1 MARSKDAKVRCI
13 DTTNARGGKA
23 SSKQRSKTSAK
34 TSNDEEVK
42 HEDTLRRYSSE
53 LLQLMLNIFRDCFS
67 DFSGTTLT
75 LLIQEIKQHL
85 FNRRFD
91 QAFGRQD
98 LLEAYATRWS
108 PSRALAYLDIVCNVP
123 TLSAHLNTV
132 LRTASSRAK
141 ATHIAPTLT
150 SNISAENHVEPQK
163 SLAKS
168 DSATEKNIRE
178 SVHIA
183 CLGAGAGAE
192 VVAFAGY
199 LHHLYATARKYDTS
213 ADQAQS
219 TSEIDFASTTSL
231 VVQVLDIADW
241 STVVGKLYSS
251 TTKSPPLSKY
261 ASSTLKS
268 MNGPLVEPEN
278 FRVSFGQKDLLNTD
292 AECLAAVVRDA
303 AVVTLMFTLNEL
315 YSTSVSKATNL
326 LLELTYLM
334 QPGSLLLVVDS
345 PGSYS
350 TVNLG
355 KDVGRSQPGSEKK
368 YPMQWLLD
376 HTLMEASNIG
386 DGKDAS
392 QGNQWEKVVSEDSKW
407 FRLPQGL
414 KYPLDL
420 EDMRYQLYLY
430 RRL

>member
-1 MARSKDAKVRCI
+1 MARSKDAKVRCT

-23 SSKQRSKTSAK
+23 SSKQRPKLGTK
-34 TSNDEEVK
+34 PTEDEEVK
-42 HEDTLRRYSSE
+42 HEDTLQHYSSE

-67 DFSGTTLT
+67 DFSETTLT
-75 LLIQEIKQHL
+75 SLIQEIKHHL

-108 PSRALAYLDIVCNVP
+108 PSRALAYLDIICSVS
-123 TLSAHLNTV
+123 TLSAHLNRA
-132 LRTASSRAK
+132 LCSASLKAK
-141 ATHIAPTLT
+141 ATHIAPILT
-150 SNISAENHVEPQK
+150 SEFSAENHVEPQK
-163 SLAKS
+163 GLAKS
-168 DSATEKNIRE
+168 DSATEKSIRE

-199 LHHLYATARKYDTS
+199 LHHLHATARKHDTS

-219 TSEIDFASTTSL
+219 TSGIDLTPMASI
-231 VVQVLDIADW
+231 VVQMLDIADW
-241 STVVGKLYSS
+241 STVLGKLYSS

-315 YSTSVSKATNL
+315 YSTSMSKATNL
-326 LLELTYLM
+326 LLNLTYLM

-350 TVNLG
+350 IVNLG
-355 KDVGRSQPGSEKK
+355 KDVGRSPPGSAKK

-376 HTLMEASNIG
+376 HTLMDASKIG

-420 EDMRYQLYLY
+420 EDMRYQLHLY